1 MNGSSDLNVVRDNTS
16 TSSALDTIG
25 VEAVGANYL
34 SKYDIPERYNINTL
48 VLLPINPSNHF
59 MYWEIS
65 RDYIAEKYSSE
76 FDGFVVKFFEKRG
89 DSFSEGLSFKVYDE
103 NGRYYINKHIPK
115 SEVYAV
121 LGIIDKD
128 GRFIELLSSNIIKT
142 PSDSTSIGDEVW
154 MDKDSEWSELI
165 KASLTPESDSMNSAE
180 FIKEFETIRKHR
192 KLKEQMDI
200 TTLTKLPSSDSFLGG
215 SENISSFGYSSSLNV
230 KNNMNKGE
238 H

>member
-1 MNGSSDLNVVRDNTS
+1 MNGSSELNAIRDNSSS
-16 TSSALDTIG
+16 TSHLDSIG

-34 SKYDIPERYNINTL
+34 SQYDIPERYNINTL
-48 VLLPINPSNHF
+48 VLLPINPNTHF
-59 MYWEIS
+59 MYWEIC
-65 RDYIAEKYSSE
+65 RDYIDEKCGSE
-76 FDGFVVKFFEKRG
+76 YDGFVVKLFEKRG
-89 DSFSEGLSFKVYDE
+89 EHFSEGLSFKVYDE

-128 GRFIELLSSNIIKT
+128 GKFIELLNSNIIKT
-142 PSDSTSIGDEVW
+142 PSDSTNIGDEVW

-165 KASLTPESDSMNSAE
+165 KASLTPDNDPMNSAE

-215 SENISSFGYSSSLNV
+215 SENLSSFGYSSSLNV
-230 KNNMNKGE
+230 RNNMNKSDK
-238 H
+238 